1 MKTIVDWI
9 QVMTDRIVTQFS
21 PEQVILFGSQAR
33 GSAGNRSDVD
43 LLVVLP
49 TITDRREEAIRI
61 RQALAD
67 LPVAKDI
74 FVTTI
79 QTKNIY
85 IHI

>member
-33 GSAGNRSDVD
+33 ESAGNRSDVD

-49 TITDRREEAIRI
+49 TITNRREEAIRI